1 MTLRGPSQVAGTRCT
16 AKGRGSNTM
25 TKLIKLAGVAAL
37 AGIAMAGAARAED
50 EKREFSWSMTAT
62 GTSDYMFRG
71 FSQTRED
78 PAFQLSFDATYGIF
92 YAGVWGSNIDFDE
105 ANAFKEDIEID
116 FYAGITPTLGS
127 VTFDLGVLYY
137 FYPGVDDNALG
148 GEADY
153 VELKAGAKTTIAE
166 KLALAG
172 YVYWTPDNFGETGSV
187 VTLEGSANYTLPEV
201 WKFTPTVGGTLGFA
215 KAENDIFGGGDD
227 YVYWNAGL
235 ALAIEKFTFDFR
247 YWDTDL
253 NDATCKGEAFQCDER
268 FVFTTK
274 ITLP

>member
-1 MTLRGPSQVAGTRCT
+1 MM
-16 AKGRGSNTM
+16 KFM
-25 TKLIKLAGVAAL
+25 KLASAAAL
-37 AGIAMAGAARAED
+37 AGIALAGPARAD
-50 EKREFSWSMTAT
+50 DPPKLAWSMTAA

-105 ANAFKEDIEID
+105 ANAFKENVEID
-116 FYAGITPTLGS
+116 FYAGITPALGS

-137 FYPGVDDNALG
+137 YYPGVNDFALG

-153 VELKAGAKTTIAE
+153 VELKAGAKTTLME
-166 KLALAG
+166 KLALAA

-187 VTLEGSANYTLPEV
+187 VTIEGSANYTLGTFGI
-201 WKFTPTVGGTLGFA
+201 FTPTIGGTIGTAL
-215 KAENDIFGGGDD
+215 AENNIFGGGDN
-227 YVYWNAGL
+227 YLYWNAGL
-235 ALAIEKFTFDFR
+235 ALAVDKFTFDFR

>member
-1 MTLRGPSQVAGTRCT
+1 MNKFL
-16 AKGRGSNTM
+16 
-25 TKLIKLAGVAAL
+25 KLAGAAAVAGL
-37 AGIAMAGAARAED
+37 VMTSAARAEED
-50 EKREFSWSMTAT
+50 KFNWSMTLA
-62 GTSDYMFRG
+62 GTSDYVFRG
-71 FSQTRED
+71 FSQTQED
-78 PAFQLSFDATYGIF
+78 PAFQMSIDATYGIF
-92 YAGVWGSNIDFDE
+92 YMGVWGSNIDFDS
-105 ANAFKEDIEID
+105 ANGFDENIEID
-116 FYAGITPTLGS
+116 FYAGITPEVGP

-137 FYPGVDDNALG
+137 WYPGFNDGVLG

-172 YVYWTPDNFGETGSV
+172 YVYWTPDNFGETGDV

-201 WKFTPTVGGTLGFA
+201 WKFTPTVGGTLGYA
-215 KAENDIFGGGDD
+215 TAENDIFGGGDD
-227 YVYWNAGL
+227 YTYWNGGI
-235 ALAIEKFTFDFR
+235 ALAVDKFTFDFR

-253 NDATCKGEAFQCDER
+253 NDATCTGSSFQCDER